1 MWSGF
6 VTRDVGEIRVS
17 AFREKATPQLE
28 RKRKVNLGNTHT
40 TNNDDDDD
48 DDDDA
53 KEINYQ
59 SVWERES
66 EWERA

>member
-1 MWSGF
+1 M
-6 VTRDVGEIRVS
+6 TRDVGEIRVS

-59 SVWERES
+59 SV
-66 EWERA
+66 